1 MALSA
6 QHRGRSTRDYDESDV
21 KVRAKRTSRPRTK
34 KRPSYHNAVTARII
48 TIDRGRWGCALL
60 SDAPCNTADPT
71 SGISPAGTHITCIR
85 ARTLGRERMVVGD
98 IVDVVGDLSGSPDAI
113 ARIVRLHD
121 RDTVLRRTTDDTD
134 PYERIVVANADQLLI
149 VVAATNPPPRE
160 GFVERALVAAYAAG
174 IRPILCMTKS
184 DLADPTDFLT
194 QFTGLDLPAVVCGT
208 DDPTDE
214 LLTYLEGHVTALIG
228 HSGVG
233 KSTLVNRLVPA
244 AERPTGDVSKVGKG
258 QHTSTQSMAMELPGG
273 GWVVDSPGIRS
284 FGLAHVTVETVVA
297 AFDDLSALA
306 EHCPRGCTHRGEPFD
321 KDCAWD
327 AALAKTPAD
336 SPLARRIQAVR
347 LLLIALHS
355 NDTWALGIAQN

>member
-1 MALSA
+1 MALST

-71 SGISPAGTHITCIR
+71 SGISPAGTRITCIR

-121 RDTVLRRTTDDTD
+121 RDTVLRRTADDTD

-184 DLADPTDFLT
+184 DLSDPTDFLT

-355 NDTWALGIAQN
+355 NDTWALGIAQD

>member
-6 QHRGRSTRDYDESDV
+6 QRRGRSTRDYDESDV

-121 RDTVLRRTTDDTD
+121 RDTVLRRTADDTD

-355 NDTWALGIAQN
+355 NDTWALGIAQD

>member
-121 RDTVLRRTTDDTD
+121 RDTVLRRTADDTD

-214 LLTYLEGHVTALIG
+214 LLTYLEGHVTTLIG

-258 QHTSTQSMAMELPGG
+258 QHTSTQSMAMELPCG

-355 NDTWALGIAQN
+355 NDTWALGIAQD

>member
-121 RDTVLRRTTDDTD
+121 RDTVLRRTADDTD

-244 AERPTGDVSKVGKG
+244 AERPTGEVSKVGKG
-258 QHTSTQSMAMELPGG
+258 QHTSTQSMALELPGG

-284 FGLAHVTVETVVA
+284 FGLAHVTVETVVN
-297 AFDDLSALA
+297 AFDDLSTLA
-306 EHCPRGCTHRGEPFD
+306 ADCPRGCTHRGEPFD
-321 KDCAWD
+321 KGCAWD
-327 AALAKTPAD
+327 AALAKNPAD
-336 SPLARRIQAVR
+336 SPLARRIEAVR

-355 NDTWALGIAQN
+355 NDAWALGINQV

>member
-6 QHRGRSTRDYDESDV
+6 QRRGRSTRDYDESDV

-34 KRPSYHNAVTARII
+34 KRPSYQDAVTTRII
-48 TIDRGRWGCALL
+48 TIDRGRWGCVLL
-60 SDAPCNTADPT
+60 SDAPRNTNDPT
-71 SGISPAGTHITCIR
+71 GEISPAGTRITCIR

-113 ARIVRLHD
+113 ARIVHLHE
-121 RDTVLRRTTDDTD
+121 RDTVLRRTADDTD

-184 DLADPTDFLT
+184 DLADPTDFLN

-214 LLTYLEGHVTALIG
+214 LLTYLDGHVTALIG

-284 FGLAHVTVETVVA
+284 FGLAHVTVETVVD
-297 AFDDLSALA
+297 AFDDLSELA
-306 EHCPRGCTHRGEPFD
+306 EDCPRGCTHRGEPYD
-321 KDCAWD
+321 KGCAWD
-327 AALAKTPAD
+327 VALAKEPAD

-347 LLLIALHS
+347 SLLIALHS
-355 NDTWALGIAQN
+355 NDAWALGIDQD

>member
-60 SDAPCNTADPT
+60 SNAPCNTADPT

-121 RDTVLRRTTDDTD
+121 RDTVLRRTADDTD

-355 NDTWALGIAQN
+355 NDTWALGIAQD

>member
-6 QHRGRSTRDYDESDV
+6 QRRGRSTRDYDESDV

-71 SGISPAGTHITCIR
+71 SGISPAGTRITCIR

-113 ARIVRLHD
+113 ARIVRFHD
-121 RDTVLRRTTDDTD
+121 RDTVLRRTADDTD

-355 NDTWALGIAQN
+355 NDTWALGIARD

>member
-6 QHRGRSTRDYDESDV
+6 QHCGRSTRDYDESDV

-71 SGISPAGTHITCIR
+71 SGISPAGTRITCIR

-121 RDTVLRRTTDDTD
+121 RDTVLRRTADDTD

-184 DLADPTDFLT
+184 DLSDPTDFLT

-355 NDTWALGIAQN
+355 NDTWALGIAQD

>member
-71 SGISPAGTHITCIR
+71 SGISPAGTRITCIR

-121 RDTVLRRTTDDTD
+121 RDTVLRRTADDTD

-184 DLADPTDFLT
+184 DLSDPTDFLT

-355 NDTWALGIAQN
+355 NDTWALGIAQD

>member
-71 SGISPAGTHITCIR
+71 SGISPAGTRITCIR

-121 RDTVLRRTTDDTD
+121 RDTVLRRTADDTD

-297 AFDDLSALA
+297 AFDDLSALT

-355 NDTWALGIAQN
+355 NDTWALGIAQD

>member
-121 RDTVLRRTTDDTD
+121 RDTVLRRTADDTD

-284 FGLAHVTVETVVA
+284 FGLAHVTVVTVVA

-355 NDTWALGIAQN
+355 NDTWALGIAQD

>member
-6 QHRGRSTRDYDESDV
+6 QRRGRSTRDYDESDV
-21 KVRAKRTSRPRTK
+21 KVRAQRTSRPRTK
-34 KRPSYHNAVTARII
+34 KRPNYQDAVTARII

-60 SDAPCNTADPT
+60 SDAPCNTGDPT
-71 SGISPAGTHITCIR
+71 SGISPAGTRITCIR

-113 ARIVRLHD
+113 ARIVRLHN
-121 RDTVLRRTTDDTD
+121 RDTVLRRTADDTD

-160 GFVERALVAAYAAG
+160 GFVERALIAAYAAG

-184 DLADPTDFLT
+184 DLANPTGFLT
-194 QFTGLDLPAVVCGT
+194 QFTGLDLPSIVCGR

-244 AERPTGDVSKVGKG
+244 AERPTGEVSKVGKG

-355 NDTWALGIAQN
+355 NDTWALGIAQD

>member
-6 QHRGRSTRDYDESDV
+6 QRRGRSTRDYDESDV

-60 SDAPCNTADPT
+60 SDAPCNAADPT
-71 SGISPAGTHITCIR
+71 SGISPAGTRVTCIR

-121 RDTVLRRTTDDTD
+121 RDTVLRRTADDTD

-174 IRPILCMTKS
+174 IRPVLCMTKS

-244 AERPTGDVSKVGKG
+244 AERATGDVSKVGKG

-355 NDTWALGIAQN
+355 NDTWALGIAQD

>member
-6 QHRGRSTRDYDESDV
+6 PHRGRSTRDYDESDV

-71 SGISPAGTHITCIR
+71 SGISPAGTRITCIR

-121 RDTVLRRTTDDTD
+121 RDTVLRRTADDTD

-184 DLADPTDFLT
+184 DLSDPTDFLT

-355 NDTWALGIAQN
+355 NDTWALGIAQD

>member
-1 MALSA
+1 M
-6 QHRGRSTRDYDESDV
+6 T
-21 KVRAKRTSRPRTK
+21 
-34 KRPSYHNAVTARII
+34 PSY
-48 TIDRGRWGCALL
+48 
-60 SDAPCNTADPT
+60 
-71 SGISPAGTHITCIR
+71 
-85 ARTLGRERMVVGD
+85 
-98 IVDVVGDLSGSPDAI
+98 
-113 ARIVRLHD
+113 
-121 RDTVLRRTTDDTD
+121 
-134 PYERIVVANADQLLI
+134 VVANADQLLI

-214 LLTYLEGHVTALIG
+214 RLTYLEGHVTALIG

-355 NDTWALGIAQN
+355 NDTWALGIAQD

>member
-71 SGISPAGTHITCIR
+71 SGISPAGTRITCIR

-121 RDTVLRRTTDDTD
+121 RDTVLRRTADDTD

-355 NDTWALGIAQN
+355 NDTWALGIAQD

>member
-1 MALSA
+1 MSA

-121 RDTVLRRTTDDTD
+121 RDTVLRRTADDTD

-355 NDTWALGIAQN
+355 NDTWALGIAQD